1 MVTIV
6 GFKQCESKDG
16 KQFVAL
22 EIQGELRLVQ
32 SETTGKFYLTANK
45 TSISTSFPLQVCQTL
60 LGKQLPGNVDKVE
73 CEPYEYVNKETGEVL
88 TLFHTYVYS
97 PEEKAMQSHSMQP
110 SYIQEPFIQQ
120 NQSPLGQFSLSGVIG
135 AA

>member
-97 PEEKAMQSHSMQP
+97 PEEKNIQSYSVESNYTQQ
-110 SYIQEPFIQQ
+110 SFTQQ
-120 NQSPLGQFSLSGVIG
+120 NQTSLGEFSLSGVIG

>member
-73 CEPYEYVNKETGEVL
+73 CEPYEYVNKETGEVM
-88 TLFHTYVYS
+88 TLLHTYVYS
-97 PEEKAMQSHSMQP
+97 PEEKAMQSLSMQP

-120 NQSPLGQFSLSGVIG
+120 NQASLGQFSLSGVIG

>member
-22 EIQGELRLVQ
+22 EIQGELRLIQ

-97 PEEKAMQSHSMQP
+97 SEKKAILNHSMQP

-120 NQSPLGQFSLSGVIG
+120 NQASLGQFSLSGVIG

>member
-16 KQFVAL
+16 KQFLAL
-22 EIQGELRLVQ
+22 EIQGELKLVQ

-88 TLFHTYVYS
+88 TLFHNYVYS
-97 PEEKAMQSHSMQP
+97 PEEKAIQSYPVQS
-110 SYIQEPFIQQ
+110 SYTQQPFIQQ
-120 NQSPLGQFSLSGVIG
+120 NQASLGQFSLSGVIG

>member
-73 CEPYEYVNKETGEVL
+73 CEPYEYVNKETGEVM
-88 TLFHTYVYS
+88 TLLHTYVYS
-97 PEEKAMQSHSMQP
+97 LEEKAMQSLSMQP

-120 NQSPLGQFSLSGVIG
+120 NQASLGQFSLSGVIG

>member
-88 TLFHTYVYS
+88 TFFHTYVYS
-97 PEEKAMQSHSMQP
+97 PEEQAVQSMQSVQAYTP
-110 SYIQEPFIQQ
+110 QPFIQQ
-120 NQSPLGQFSLSGVIG
+120 NQSSLGEFSLSNVIG